1 MLEPGSRHL
10 LLDAL
15 RPPTGY
21 TLDMAVGTTFTLDL
35 LSLMTTPVA
44 FAMFDRQ
51 DRDGSTIEDPIALLQ
66 ALRDH
71 ASRITIFC
79 QAGMISVPP
88 QFRSLLVYLEDSIYP
103 VMPPASHGIFH
114 PKAWYIRYRNPDDGN
129 LTYRLLCLSR
139 NLTFDRSWDTALR
152 LDGVPGRGTSRPEL
166 ARFAQSLV
174 RMAEPTRPL
183 DPHRQAGILELG
195 EEVARVDWTLP
206 DGFERVRFWPL
217 GDDDVHRW
225 PFEEVDWRR
234 DRMLVISP
242 FVTPDML
249 NRLTGRRRGS
259 ILLTRPETLDALGN
273 HAVKH
278 LAERLVLSSDAI
290 PPDEVTADDDG
301 TPDPAGPATFEGHGS
316 LVGLHAKAYIMDAG
330 WKAHVWTGSAN
341 ATDAAFHGNVEFMVQ
356 LSGKK
361 DRCGVH
367 ATIGDQVDRLGLRKL
382 VEPYS
387 PVKEAGSEP
396 TEEEKRQWRL
406 ESLGRTIGSWR
417 YTASCTVQ
425 NDDLW
430 DIELR
435 GEARNPM
442 SATRLDDV
450 DVTIRPVTLVASSE
464 VMPTIDEGMLSASF
478 VVSESAVTPFFVISL
493 TSGEIET
500 AFLIVATLENPPAG
514 RKEKVLTDLLR
525 NPSDL
530 IRLLLL
536 LLGNI
541 DDALAYVSGTGNG
554 WESATKPGTPF
565 VSEALLEPL
574 MRAFARDPDRLR
586 EIDRLLD
593 DLRQTPE
600 GTAVL
605 PDGWEDIWTPIAQ
618 AMAKGIGD
626 GD

>member
-1 MLEPGSRHL
+1 MLEPGARHL

-51 DRDGSTIEDPIALLQ
+51 DRDGSAIEDPIALLQ

-88 QFRSLLVYLEDSIYP
+88 QFRSLLIYLEDSIYP

-114 PKAWYIRYRNPDDGN
+114 PKVWYIRYRKPDDGS
-129 LTYRLLCLSR
+129 LAYRLLCLSR
-139 NLTFDRSWDTALR
+139 NLTFDRSWDTVLR

-166 ARFAQSLV
+166 ARFAKSLV

-183 DPHRQAGILELG
+183 DPYRQPSILELG

-206 DGFERVRFWPL
+206 AGFERVRFWPL
-217 GDDDVHRW
+217 GDDDTPRW

-249 NRLTGRRRGS
+249 NRLTDRRKGS
-259 ILLTRPETLDALGN
+259 ILLTRPETFDSLGKQ
-273 HAVKH
+273 AVEY
-278 LAERLVLSSDAI
+278 LGERLVLSADAI
-290 PPDEVTADDDG
+290 PPDEVQAVDDG
-301 TPDPAGPATFEGHGS
+301 TSDSAGPATFEGHGR
-316 LVGLHAKAYIMDAG
+316 LVGLHAKTYVMDAG

-382 VEPYS
+382 VEPYTS
-387 PVKEAGSEP
+387 IHDENTEP
-396 TEEEKRQWRL
+396 TEDEKRQWRL

-417 YTASCTVQ
+417 YTATCTAR
-425 NDDLW
+425 NDGLW
-430 DIELR
+430 DIVLR
-435 GEARNPM
+435 GDARSPM
-442 SATRLDDV
+442 STTTLDDV
-450 DVTIRPVTLVASSE
+450 DIMIRPVTLVASSE
-464 VMPTIDEGMLSASF
+464 VKPTVDEGTLSASF
-478 VVSESAVTPFFVISL
+478 VVSDAAVTPFFVISL
-493 TSGEIET
+493 TSGEVKT
-500 AFLIVATLENPPAG
+500 AFLVVAALENPPAG
-514 RKEKVLTDLLR
+514 RKEKVLTDLLK

-541 DDALAYVSGTGNG
+541 DDTLAYVPGAGNG
-554 WESATKPGTPF
+554 WEPMGKPAVPF
-565 VSEALLEPL
+565 MSEALLEPL
-574 MRAFARDPDRLR
+574 VRAFARDPGRLR

-600 GTAVL
+600 GTSVL
-605 PDGWEDIWTPIAQ
+605 PEGWEDIWTPIAQ
-618 AMAKGIGD
+618 AMAKGVGD